1 MSSMPLIRKPVAV
14 NDGIGRSSINRD
26 TINQSAVNRDTIDRS
41 TSNRKN
47 LVVNKVR
54 QDKDKIRQNKFDHDK
69 SNQGCLRQTAVPQIN
84 ANFSVPVII
93 ESNLLDWSI
102 TPAIST
108 TVLPKMSRA
117 TPMSGVRQHCFE
129 HVINKKTRLT
139 SLLKFSAGR
148 SFKKFGHESGEEFLV
163 LSGVFSDAGGDY
175 GAGYYVRNPPGT
187 THAPYTRHGCIVLF
201 KLGQFQA
208 LDNKR
213 VRINTLDSVARWR
226 AAGEPGVS
234 CMDLHQ
240 FSEEQVHLYRIR
252 SECWITFKPSRCGLE
267 IFVCEGYINVKDK
280 CYATGCWLRYPAGS
294 KIKVSSMGGAC
305 LYVKQSI
312 FVN

>member
-1 MSSMPLIRKPVAV
+1 MSSMPLIKKPVFVDAAINRNVV
-14 NDGIGRSSINRD
+14 NEKSINHNG
-26 TINQSAVNRDTIDRS
+26 NQ
-41 TSNRKN
+41 
-47 LVVNKVR
+47 L
-54 QDKDKIRQNKFDHDK
+54 K
-69 SNQGCLRQTAVPQIN
+69 SNNLKDSLVHRETKQSKTKQRPVQQNRASQSKAVQSRAVQSEARQIN
-84 ANFSVPVII
+84 ADFSVPVII
-93 ESNLLDWSI
+93 ESKLFDWPTS
-102 TPAIST
+102 ST
-108 TVLPKMSRA
+108 MSMA
-117 TPMSGVRQHCFE
+117 GVQQHCFE
-129 HVINKKTRLT
+129 HMAKDKTRLT

-163 LSGVFSDAGGDY
+163 LSGVFSDADGDY

-187 THAPYTRHGCIVLF
+187 THEPYTRDGCIVLF

-208 LDNKR
+208 LDSKR
-213 VRINTLDSVARWR
+213 VRVNTVDSVARWR

-240 FSEEQVHLYRIR
+240 FSEEQVNLYRIR
-252 SECWITFKPSRCGLE
+252 SECWITFKPSHRGLE
-267 IFVCEGYINVKDK
+267 IFVCEGFITIKNK

-305 LYVKQSI
+305 LYVKHSV